1 MPGDAMFPGS
11 TSFSVTMPSKGA
23 AIVVKESVVLAWS
36 PAARALSTADAACKA
51 RADAPA
57 TRASALRSVAVASSS
72 SCAVADRL
80 ACRPA
85 MRSWDARARARPASA
100 ARSSAAAAFDP
111 CSAARAADARGTGA
125 GGEIVAV
132 EHDERLALA
141 DPIAW
146 RHADLAHRRQDA
158 RRDRGRGAGLH
169 HAARIDRAGH
179 VGHRDRAV
187 VTAMGAAASAGAA
200 AAWRGEHPAS
210 AALDRE
216 CRRHARNDDVMT
228 RGDRFHGLPIA
239 RCRVAVAVS
248 TFTRAAICW
257 ASACCTASAERS
269 SMAASVRPLS

>member
-1 MPGDAMFPGS
+1 M
-11 TSFSVTMPSKGA
+11 
-23 AIVVKESVVLAWS
+23 LAWS
-36 PAARALSTADAACKA
+36 PAALALSTADAACNA

-111 CSAARAADARGTGA
+111 LFGGKGRCARGTGA

-132 EHDERLALA
+132 EHDERLAFA

-158 RRDRGRGAGLH
+158 RRDRGRGASLH
-169 HAARIDRAGH
+169 HAARVDRTGH
-179 VGHRDRAV
+179 VGHRN
-187 VTAMGAAASAGAA
+187 
-200 AAWRGEHPAS
+200 
-210 AALDRE
+210 L
-216 CRRHARNDDVMT
+216 
-228 RGDRFHGLPIA
+228 GDGDGDGL
-239 RCRVAVAVS
+239 CRVGRSGRRPGEPSIRPAP
-248 TFTRAAICW
+248 
-257 ASACCTASAERS
+257 RS
-269 SMAASVRPLS
+269 SRVLPQRPQR